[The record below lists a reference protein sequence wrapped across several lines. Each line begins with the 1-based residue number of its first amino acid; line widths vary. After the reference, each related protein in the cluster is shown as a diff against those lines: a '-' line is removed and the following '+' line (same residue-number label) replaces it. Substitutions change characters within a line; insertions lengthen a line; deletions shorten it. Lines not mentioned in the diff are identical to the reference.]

1 MLPQSRPPRPS
12 EIPVIDLKGWRFDSS
27 ADRQAVADSLAKA
40 CREVGFFYIV
50 NHGVAAASVDDM
62 FGAARSFFDLPPKDK
77 GEVALARQKNFR
89 GYIPPFHKG
98 RDPNLKEN
106 MQEAFQIHLELPPDD
121 PDVLAGKPMHG
132 PNPWPSAMPDLKP
145 RMLDYQRQLWELGQQ
160 MLHLFALGLGLPE
173 DTFDEYFHKPMLM
186 LRLLH
191 YPPQAPDES
200 GDHIGT
206 RPHTDTGCF
215 TILAQDQI
223 GGLEIL
229 TKSGEW
235 VFVPPLPGSYVVNIG
250 EMMKAWTDGIFAST
264 PHRVVNRYGAERYS
278 VPFFVN
284 PDYDAI
290 FRPLMRNPDPVEA
303 PKLHSTIDTDKDIK
317 CGDWMVQLYSRI
329 YPAPPP
335 DVAAE

>member
-1 MLPQSRPPRPS
+1 MKLPTN
-12 EIPVIDLKGWRFDSS
+12 D
-27 ADRQAVADSLAKA
+27 
-40 CREVGFFYIV
+40 
-50 NHGVAAASVDDM
+50 AAAL
-62 FGAARSFFDLPPKDK
+62 AARWSEGVLLKRDVFSTVERGRFRGES
-77 GEVALARQKNFR
+77 GEVDAVLRRLDEVPWWSFGLAQ
-89 GYIPPFHKG
+89 
-98 RDPNLKEN
+98 
-106 MQEAFQIHLELPPDD
+106 
-121 PDVLAGKPMHG
+121 
-132 PNPWPSAMPDLKP
+132 
-145 RMLDYQRQLWELGQQ
+145 
-160 MLHLFALGLGLPE
+160 HLFALGLGLPE
-173 DTFDEYFHKPMLM
+173 DKFDEYFHKPMLM

-290 FRPLMRNPDPVEA
+290 FRPLIRNPDPVEA